1 MYVNIQT
8 LAKLS
13 AIASKVKVGTD
24 TFAKV
29 EHAPQLLAINTGLKS
44 IVAKLTTQRNTTSV
58 EEKAYLQALSKQL
71 NAFLVEIDDEPL
83 VNTKEN
89 IPVYN
94 ALVDACQ
101 ELQTFEI

>member
-29 EHAPQLLAINTGLKS
+29 EHAQQLLAINTGLKS
-44 IVAKLTTQRNTTSV
+44 IVAKLTTQRNTKS
-58 EEKAYLQALSKQL
+58 
-71 NAFLVEIDDEPL
+71 
-83 VNTKEN
+83 
-89 IPVYN
+89 
-94 ALVDACQ
+94 
-101 ELQTFEI
+101 